1 MSPSMVNA
9 RGQDMQAGRF
19 PDVLADRRRALQSN
33 KEATT
38 KTATDLLQRID
49 GKKGR
54 WNCTARE
61 TPAAKGHIRAT
72 CKATCPLARTRP
84 MGRGARRE
92 PEGRQGRIPGLS
104 APVDR
109 LDLPWNTCVAM
120 NVVCPLGVGLPRSVA
135 GWGVWWA
142 EVEGLV

>member
-19 PDVLADRRRALQSN
+19 PDVLADRRRAPQSN

-49 GKKGR
+49 GEKEDGIVRHEKR
-54 WNCTARE
+54 RPE
-61 TPAAKGHIRAT
+61 RAHFPMYSR
-72 CKATCPLARTRP
+72 ATCPLARTRP

-104 APVDR
+104 APVAV
-109 LDLPWNTCVAM
+109 PPSKETM
-120 NVVCPLGVGLPRSVA
+120 
-135 GWGVWWA
+135 
-142 EVEGLV
+142 